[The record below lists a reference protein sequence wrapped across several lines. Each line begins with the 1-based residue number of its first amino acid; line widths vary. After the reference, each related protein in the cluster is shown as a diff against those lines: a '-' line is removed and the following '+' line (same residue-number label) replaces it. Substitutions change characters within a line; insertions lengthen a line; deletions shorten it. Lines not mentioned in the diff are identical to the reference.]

1 MKQLTSM
8 LRPFAS
14 AAIFYY
20 ATIWLVMLV
29 VVGTIAQKYFGLQAS
44 LEKYFSAWFIDL
56 NLSDLFASWIDLPSY
71 IHFYLPSG
79 RLIMAIIMVNLAAKM
94 AVGSKWKVKMIGINI
109 THFGV
114 LLLMIGGMITAYTT
128 TDGHLSVQE
137 GSQSSIFKDFH
148 QLELAVIDRSPKDHD
163 AVTSFTH
170 GFFSHRESFS
180 DDQIPLTFKV
190 VHFYKNCEAVERD
203 TQVDATQLKQNAK
216 RFQFKELPTDKN
228 DQNAGGLEIEITGA
242 AADGNGRYIL
252 YHHPRKGTTTA
263 TVQGS
268 DGKSYEVALRPRQY
282 ELPFTIHLKDFEKL
296 DHGGTMMARA
306 FSSKVTVTQGES
318 SEDTKIYMNHPL
330 RRDGYTLYQSSFDQS
345 NPSGIETSVFQV
357 VHNQGRLMPY
367 IAIVVITLGLLIH
380 CLIQVPRLLAG
391 SKK

>member
-1 MKQLTSM
+1 MKPLISI
-8 LRPFAS
+8 LRPLAS

-29 VVGTIAQKYFGLQAS
+29 VVGTVAQKYFGLQAS
-44 LEKYFSAWFIDL
+44 LEKYFSAWLIQPMDMPI
-56 NLSDLFASWIDLPSY
+56 W
-71 IHFYLPSG
+71 LPSG

-94 AVGSKWKVKMIGINI
+94 LMGSKWKVKMIGINI

-114 LLLMIGGMITAYTT
+114 LLLMIGGMVTAYTT
-128 TDGHLSVQE
+128 IEGNLAVQE
-137 GSQSSIFKDFH
+137 GSESSIFKDFH
-148 QLELAVIDRSPKDHD
+148 QLEIAVIDRSPKEHD

-170 GFFSHRESFS
+170 GFFTEGQSFS
-180 DDQIPLTFKV
+180 DSQTPFSFKV
-190 VHFYKNCEAVERD
+190 VHFYKNCEAVRRAPEN
-203 TQVDATQLKQNAK
+203 DASQLKQNAK

-228 DQNAGGLEIEITGA
+228 DRNAGGIEIKISGA
-242 AADGNGRYIL
+242 AEGANGSYIL
-252 YHHPRKGTTTA
+252 YHSPIKGASSA

-268 DGKSYEVALRPRQY
+268 DGKSYEIALRPRQY

-306 FSSKVTVTQGES
+306 FSSKVTVTQGDS

-357 VHNQGRLMPY
+357 VQNKGQIMPY

-380 CLIQVPRLLAG
+380 CLIQVPKLISAT
-391 SKK
+391 KK